1 MEEEIKKACE
11 VLKTGGVILY
21 PTDTIWGIGCDATN
35 EKAVKRIYEIKRR
48 SDTKSMLVLVDSPAK
63 LDFYVEEIPAI
74 AYDLIELSDKPL
86 TLIYS
91 GARNLAPN
99 LIAQDGSIGIRVT
112 NEAFSSTLCQRL
124 RKPLV
129 STSANISGQ
138 PSPALFSEINE
149 EIIRSVDYVV
159 NYRQNE
165 KSGAKPSGIIQL
177 GKDGLFKI
185 IRE

>member
-35 EKAVKRIYEIKRR
+35 EKAVRRIYEIKRR

-63 LDFYVEEIPAI
+63 LDFHVEEVPAI

-91 GARNLAPN
+91 GARNLASN
-99 LIAQDGSIGIRVT
+99 LIAQDGSVGIRVT
-112 NEAFSSTLCQRL
+112 NEAFSSTLCRQF

-165 KSGAKPSGIIQL
+165 KSRSKPSGIIQL
-177 GKDGLFKI
+177 GKNGLFKI